1 MKELITFINMKFI
14 ITENKIVKVLEKTF
28 NNIIKSE
35 EYDWVDSIDI
45 KVGSTADTG
54 WNLDDAKPIYS
65 YVVNFKDNNIPDYK
79 IQSKLFDTISMY
91 HKLMFPHI
99 GDNKPT
105 AYFSTSSKL
114 PDGSETSFPRDRI

>member
-45 KVGSTADTG
+45 KVGSTSDIG
-54 WNLDDAKPIYS
+54 WNLDDDKPVYS
-65 YVVNFKDNNIPDYK
+65 YVVNLKDSDIPDYE

-91 HKLMFPHI
+91 HKLLFPHTE
-99 GDNKPT
+99 GNNPS
-105 AYFSTSSKL
+105 AYFNTSSKL
-114 PDGSETSFPRDRI
+114 PDGSETSFPRHRI

>member
-1 MKELITFINMKFI
+1 MKFI

-45 KVGSTADTG
+45 KVGSTSDIG
-54 WNLDDAKPIYS
+54 WNLDNDKPVYS
-65 YVVNFKDNNIPDYK
+65 YVVNLKDSDIPDYK

-99 GDNKPT
+99 EGNKST

-114 PDGSETSFPRDRI
+114 PDGSETSFPIHRI